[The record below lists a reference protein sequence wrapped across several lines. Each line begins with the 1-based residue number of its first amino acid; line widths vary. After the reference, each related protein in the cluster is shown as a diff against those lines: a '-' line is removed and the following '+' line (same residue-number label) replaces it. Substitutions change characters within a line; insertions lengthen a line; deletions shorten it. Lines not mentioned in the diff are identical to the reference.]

1 MTQAFSNLYAIIRQ
15 IYRGLL
21 PSFTH
26 SLINDSKKTLEIT
39 KRTPSFYCTSILY
52 ASSQADFA
60 TTQLFTATPN
70 QSAVKA

>member
-15 IYRGLL
+15 IYHGLL

-39 KRTPSFYCTSILY
+39 KRTPIL
-52 ASSQADFA
+52 
-60 TTQLFTATPN
+60 LLC
-70 QSAVKA
+70 